1 MALTLPIRA
10 RGTPWYGRSMEA
22 VAQDD
27 GFAGLAF
34 LLGTWRGSGEGE
46 YPTIEPFGYEEE
58 ISVEYIGD
66 TFLVY
71 TQRSW
76 SDDGAPIHLERGFL
90 RPGADGEV
98 ELTLA
103 HPLGLVEV
111 AHGRPVGDR
120 VTFETAEGGVGRTR
134 TGSDVTG
141 VVRRYAVDDDTLSYE
156 VDMATER
163 TEMTIHLRGA
173 LRRQP

>member
-1 MALTLPIRA
+1 
-10 RGTPWYGRSMEA
+10 MEA
-22 VAQDD
+22 AAQDE

-34 LLGTWRGSGEGE
+34 LLGTWKGSGEGE
-46 YPTIEPFGYEEE
+46 YPTIAPFDYEEE
-58 ISVEYIGD
+58 IVVEDVGD

-76 SDDGAPIHLERGFL
+76 SEDGAPIHLERGFL

-111 AHGRPVGDR
+111 AHGQPDGAR
-120 VTFETAEGGVGRTR
+120 VTFETTDGGVGRTR

-141 VVRRYAVDDDTLSYE
+141 VVRRYAVDGDTLSYE

-163 TEMTIHLRGA
+163 TEMSIHLRGA

>member
-1 MALTLPIRA
+1 MDVSPAEELAELT
-10 RGTPWYGRSMEA
+10 
-22 VAQDD
+22 
-27 GFAGLAF
+27 F
-34 LLGTWRGSGEGE
+34 LLGIWRGSGDGE
-46 YPTIEPFGYEEE
+46 YPTIDPFAYEEE
-58 ISVEYIGD
+58 IRIEDVGD
-66 TFLVY
+66 TFLPY

-76 SDDGAPIHLERGFL
+76 SAADGAPIHLERGFL
-90 RPGADGEV
+90 RPGADREV

-111 AHGRPVGDR
+111 AHGRIDGSR
-120 VTFETAEGGVGRTR
+120 VTFATEDGGVGRTH

-141 VVRRYAVDDDTLSYE
+141 VVRRYVVDGDTLSYE

-163 TEMTIHLRGA
+163 TDMTIHLRGA

>member
-1 MALTLPIRA
+1 MDVSPA
-10 RGTPWYGRSMEA
+10 EE
-22 VAQDD
+22 
-27 GFAGLAF
+27 LADLGF
-34 LLGTWRGSGEGE
+34 LLGIWRGSGEGE
-46 YPTIEPFGYEEE
+46 YPTIDPFTYEEE
-58 ISVEYIGD
+58 ILIEDVGD
-66 TFLVY
+66 TYLLY

-76 SDDGAPIHLERGFL
+76 SAADGAPVHLERGFL

-111 AHGRPVGDR
+111 AHGRIDGSG
-120 VTFETAEGGVGRTR
+120 VTFATEDGDVGRTH

-141 VVRRYAVDDDTLSYE
+141 VIRRYVVDGDTLSYE

-163 TEMTIHLRGA
+163 TDMTIHLRGA